1 MNNVDLLTEHIEE
14 LKQLVEKNKDKLKLT
29 EGNLSFIAIEI
40 NNVISII
47 EDLVEWLKWRRY
59 Y

>member
-40 NNVISII
+40 NNIMAII
-47 EDLVEWLKWRRY
+47 EDLIE
-59 Y
+59 